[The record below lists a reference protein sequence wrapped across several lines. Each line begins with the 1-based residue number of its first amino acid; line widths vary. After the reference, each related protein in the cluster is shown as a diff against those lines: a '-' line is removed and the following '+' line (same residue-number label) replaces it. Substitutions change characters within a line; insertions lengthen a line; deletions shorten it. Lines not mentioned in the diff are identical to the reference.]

1 MQKITSK
8 SRKWVPRSS
17 LCETIYYNS
26 NVEVTVKV
34 NKDLQSSSVTSHSLN
49 NFACFVV
56 YFIQSAVVL
65 GMERRHVISMKNAIA
80 LKNLL
85 CFMGKSKNE
94 KPRNE
99 VSQAKE
105 NIGHNLF
112 IFSFSNMFKTK
123 IL

>member
-1 MQKITSK
+1 MKQFT
-8 SRKWVPRSS
+8 
-17 LCETIYYNS
+17 NS
-26 NVEVTVKV
+26 NLEVTVKV

-49 NFACFVV
+49 NFTCFVV
-56 YFIQSAVVL
+56 YFMQSAVVL
-65 GMERRHVISMKNAIA
+65 GMERQHVISMKNAIA

-94 KPRNE
+94 KPRKE

-112 IFSFSNMFKTK
+112 IFSFSNMFETK